1 MMRQALTAL
10 VLCGVVSAA
19 ACSGADNSDD
29 STADLSESLLTQPTD
44 DGSSTVIAGDPAGQD
59 DGGPRVRVAE
69 VGFNRG
75 VEEAL
80 VKVVEMSDYGCGYCR
95 QFHEETFPSI
105 LAEYIETG
113 MVEWKFV
120 PYITGMF
127 DNSLT
132 ATEAAEC
139 TYVQDPDAFE
149 RLNARLWGDQR
160 DWKGAG
166 DPAPVVRGWV
176 AELGIDMGA
185 FDTCVADDASI
196 PRVAASTTLARQIGV
211 RGTPTFVILG
221 YPPIQGALPL
231 ETFRE
236 VLDMVHA
243 EAEAA
248 AAGDGERP

>member
-1 MMRQALTAL
+1 MLAA
-10 VLCGVVSAA
+10 VALCGVLGASA
-19 ACSGADNSDD
+19 CGETQSSDD
-29 STADLSESLLTQPTD
+29 STADLSQSLLTQPQD
-44 DGSSTVIAGDPAGQD
+44 DGSSSVIAGDPAVQD

-95 QFHEETFPSI
+95 QFHQETFPAI

-139 TYVQDPDAFE
+139 TYAQDPEAFE
-149 RLNARLWGDQR
+149 RLNRRLWDDQR

-176 AELGIDMGA
+176 AELGIDMAA
-185 FDTCVADDASI
+185 FDACVADDTRI
-196 PRVAASTTLARQIGV
+196 PRIAASTTLARQIGV

-243 EAEAA
+243 ESEAA
-248 AAGDGERP
+248 VAAGAQQPQ

>member
-1 MMRQALTAL
+1 MRYMLTAL
-10 VLCGVVSAA
+10 ALCGVLGVA
-19 ACSGADNSDD
+19 ACGGSESSDD
-29 STADLSESLLTQPTD
+29 STADLSQSLLTQAQD
-44 DGSSTVIAGDPAGQD
+44 DGSSSVIAGNPAAQD

-75 VEEAL
+75 VEEAP

-95 QFHEETFPSI
+95 QFHQETFPAI

-139 TYVQDPDAFE
+139 TYAQDPEAFE
-149 RLNARLWGDQR
+149 RLNRRLWDDQP

-176 AELGIDMGA
+176 ADLGIDMAA
-185 FDTCVADDASI
+185 FDGCVGDDTRI
-196 PRVAASTTLARQIGV
+196 PRIAASTTLARQIGV

-243 EAEAA
+243 ESAA
-248 AAGDGERP
+248 AAGDGAQPQ